1 MYIYVTQQR
10 GRVPISVF
18 RVEGFVNIN
27 NAETLRE
34 TAREAHASG
43 TRHILIDL
51 TDVPAMTSDG
61 LRALHYI
68 YLLFDDDQQSGAGA
82 RLDTCVQPSAHLKL
96 LNPSLHVRQLL
107 DTAGFSDVIE
117 IHDDWQRAIN
127 SF

>member
-10 GRVPISVF
+10 GRVPIAVF

-27 NAETLRE
+27 NADSLRE
-34 TAREAHASG
+34 TADQAHASG
-43 TRHILIDL
+43 TRHVLIDL

-68 YLLFDDDQQSGAGA
+68 YLLFDDGAQSGSNISFEAGM
-82 RLDTCVQPSAHLKL
+82 QPSAYLKL
-96 LNPSLHVRQLL
+96 LNPSSHVRQLL
-107 DTAGFSDVIE
+107 DTAGFADVIE
-117 IHDDWQRAIN
+117 IHDDWQTAIN